1 MAIERVPREEEDRYI
16 CLTRKRKRAGERH
29 AQRVRAYTKTHT
41 HIHTHTHTHTR
52 TLDQSVIPS
61 WRLRLLAK
69 QVAEEEPG
77 RLICPHQDV
86 DVEVQRVQRC
96 PQAPA
101 HNDEKINAE
110 RERGRGPPTAKRM
123 G

>member
-1 MAIERVPREEEDRYI
+1 VKKKIYI
-16 CLTRKRKRAGERH
+16 CLTRKRKRAGERARTARPSTH
-29 AQRVRAYTKTHT
+29 ENPHIYTHT
-41 HIHTHTHTHTR
+41 HTHTHTHTR
-52 TLDQSVIPS
+52 TLDQSVTPS

-69 QVAEEEPG
+69 QVTEEKPG

-96 PQAPA
+96 PQSPA
-101 HNDEKINAE
+101 HDDEKINAE
-110 RERGRGPPTAKRM
+110 RERRRGPPTAKRM